1 MRMAMKVVNPCLRLS
16 VTERASLVENPI
28 PRTLMSSCKHAF
40 AMGWNDCSAVGMIVA
55 LLMVVLDCRRQYC
68 CTLRL
73 GITSYPPPGSVCNVS
88 SREVCL
94 KARQKR
100 R

>member
-1 MRMAMKVVNPCLRLS
+1 MHSR
-16 VTERASLVENPI
+16 
-28 PRTLMSSCKHAF
+28 
-40 AMGWNDCSAVGMIVA
+40 WVGMIVA

-94 KARQKR
+94 KAGQSGGKLELQLFPYHMNITTLTI
-100 R
+100 